1 MIPNSRER
9 DFQAKLEDAT
19 IEGKFSKEPS
29 SSRQWSAFR
38 NPRIVRVS
46 RSFGGK
52 DRHSKVCTVRGLRDR
67 RIRLSVPTAIQLY
80 DLQDRL
86 GLSQPSKV
94 VDWLLD
100 ATKHEIDKLPPLQI
114 PQGNLGQFHQ
124 SMLVS
129 HELGA
134 GQSSA
139 VPFFDAT
146 PTFLKEAG
154 SHSLSAIKEGIKIN
168 NNVDEEDQTIISRPK
183 YWDNDALRAK
193 SKEVVREAISDK
205 TKWFR
210 INEQENQ
217 DGIGGYSSQ
226 VSAQNLFPMTN
237 HSSLPGLLN
246 NSMPYNSF
254 GHWEPS
260 SLSLSQFGSH
270 GFPSQSE
277 VSHNNVAVPLPSP
290 LALSSGSQLF
300 FCPNATTPPLFP
312 PYSSYITTQVE
323 SSPRHFNH
331 LQLLSSSSQHMQP
344 NSLMPSLHSVSA
356 QMKSFPLNGNS
367 RLFHSQNNDGSHPNK
382 SS

>member
-1 MIPNSRER
+1 MIPTSSSR

-19 IEGKFSKEPS
+19 NQGKFLKASS

-94 VDWLLD
+94 IDWLLD
-100 ATKHEIDKLPPLQI
+100 ATKHDIDKLPPLQI
-114 PQGNLGQFHQ
+114 PQGNFGQFHQ
-124 SMLVS
+124 TMFAS
-129 HELGA
+129 HELGPS
-134 GQSSA
+134 QSPA
-139 VPFFDAT
+139 VPSFDPT
-146 PTFLKEAG
+146 PTFFKEVG
-154 SHSLSAIKEGIKIN
+154 SHSLLAMKEGIRIG
-168 NNVDEEDQTIISRPK
+168 NNVDEEDQDINVRSK
-183 YWDNDALRAK
+183 YWDNDALMRAK
-193 SKEVVREAISDK
+193 SKEVVREAVPYK

-226 VSAQNLFPMTN
+226 VSAQNLFPVTH

-246 NSMPYNSF
+246 TSTPYNSCN
-254 GHWEPS
+254 WRDPS

-270 GFPSQSE
+270 VFPSQSE
-277 VSHNNVAVPLPSP
+277 VSIPVPPP

-300 FCPNATTPPLFP
+300 FCPNANTPPLFP
-312 PYSSYITTQVE
+312 PCSSFITTQVE
-323 SSPRHFNH
+323 SNPRYANH
-331 LQLLSSSSQHMQP
+331 LQLLSSSSSSQHMLP
-344 NSLMPSLHSVSA
+344 NSVMPSLHSVGP
-356 QMKSFPLNGNS
+356 QMKSFPLNANS
-367 RLFHSQNNDGSHPNK
+367 RLLHSQNNDESHPNK
-382 SS
+382 GT